1 MTVPAVPEPDLLPLP
16 RTLALS
22 LWTSSYLRGDCGP
35 DDAVAGAHGRGHR
48 HVDHEGVDLFDWMT
62 SVRRLPLPAV
72 RPVLPTP
79 GRIAGLA
86 GPPEAVTAALEA
98 GQALVVT
105 AAGLS
110 EQTLVPE
117 TEELGARG
125 TEGIRVRWDLIGGT
139 ARTVAPPGGD
149 GAREAFLQALRR
161 AARGTTRLDLVP
173 DEPLA
178 PSSLPAS
185 WTAIEAPRHLDRSAA
200 HLLVLSARTLVLT
213 EAELAADPL
222 DGPRTGALGVQTLA
236 ARTALLR
243 ELHDAARDA
252 LVDVAALASTA

>member
-1 MTVPAVPEPDLLPLP
+1 MTVPPVPAPDLLPLP
-16 RTLALS
+16 RALALS
-22 LWTSSYLRGDCGP
+22 LWASSYLRGDCGP
-35 DDAVAGAHGRGHR
+35 DDAVLGAHGHGHR
-48 HVDHEGVDLFDWMT
+48 HVEHAGEDLFDWMT
-62 SVRRLPLPAV
+62 SVRRLPLPAL
-72 RPVLPTP
+72 RPALPTP
-79 GRIAGLA
+79 GRIAGLP
-86 GPPEAVTAALEA
+86 GPPAAVTAALEA
-98 GQALVVT
+98 GQAVVVT
-105 AAGLS
+105 AAGLA
-110 EQTLVPE
+110 EQTLVPA
-117 TEELGARG
+117 TEVIGSEGA
-125 TEGIRVRWDLIGGT
+125 EGIVVRWDVIAGT
-139 ARTVAPPGGD
+139 GRSVAPPGGS

-178 PSSLPAS
+178 ASSLPAS

-213 EAELAADPL
+213 EAELAADAL

-252 LVDVAALASTA
+252 LVDVTALASTV